1 MLRGG
6 KVLRQALAQRKPE
19 LLNLDEQWR
28 YQIILAYLD
37 QGIKEAWVEVAT
49 YGEGGAVYLLEDVV
63 QDKGIINQFYGAPTP
78 VMGDK
83 MATLRT
89 MEDEM
94 ITKIIMG
101 DSIESFEKFVADW
114 YQMGG
119 TEITAEVNEWKS
131 LNP

>member
-6 KVLRQALAQRKPE
+6 KVLRQALARRDPS

-28 YQIILAYLD
+28 YQIILAYFD

-49 YGEGGAVYLLEDVV
+49 NGEGGAVSILETIAAGG
-63 QDKGIINQFYGAPTP
+63 GIMNQFYGAPTP

-101 DSIESFEKFVADW
+101 DPIERFDQFVADW
-114 YQMGG
+114 QRLGG
-119 TEITAEVNEWKS
+119 DAITAEVNEWKKQ
-131 LNP
+131 NP